1 MTKQS
6 SPPRARSADPSRARL
21 VALPASSPAPMDL
34 PSDLDAALTTAASM
48 LRSSEVVTVL
58 TGAGVS
64 AESGIPTFRD
74 ALTGWWARYRPEEL
88 ATPEAFAADP
98 ARVWGWYALRRAM
111 VRNAQPN
118 PAHEALAYLARRLPR
133 CTLLTQNV
141 DGLHEAAGHH
151 EVVSLHGSLMRVR
164 CSAGC
169 SPAFDAPESM
179 DADPSQAG
187 PLKPPRC
194 SACGAPL
201 RPDVVWFGEPLP
213 EAALARARSATF
225 ACDVFLSVGTSNMVE
240 PAASLPWLAASHG
253 ATVLV
258 INPTM
263 QGQRSGPSIVPL
275 VGTASAL
282 LPRLMARAWPARG
295 R

>member
-1 MTKQS
+1 MPT
-6 SPPRARSADPSRARL
+6 
-21 VALPASSPAPMDL
+21 PASVPTELSP
-34 PSDLDAALTTAASM
+34 DLDSALTSAANM

-58 TGAGVS
+58 TGAGIS

-74 ALTGWWARYRPEEL
+74 PVGGWWAKFRPEDL

-98 ARVWGWYALRRAM
+98 ARVWGWYALRRAL
-111 VRNAQPN
+111 VRKARPN
-118 PAHEALAYLARRLPR
+118 VAHEALAYLARRLPR

-141 DGLHEAAGHH
+141 DGLHEASGHE
-151 EVVSLHGSLMRVR
+151 EVISLHGSLMRVR

-169 SPAFDAPESM
+169 SAAFDAPASM
-179 DADPSQAG
+179 DASGLEDG
-187 PLKPPRC
+187 PIAPPVC

-201 RPDVVWFGEPLP
+201 RPDVVWFGETLP
-213 EAALARARSATF
+213 EDALTRARAATF

-263 QGQRSGPSIVPL
+263 HGQRRGPSVVPL

-282 LPRLMARAWPARG
+282 LPRLVARAWPAR

>member
-1 MTKQS
+1 MAE
-6 SPPRARSADPSRARL
+6 PARARL
-21 VALPASSPAPMDL
+21 VRPPSPPPP
-34 PSDLDAALTTAASM
+34 PSVPRDLDDLLSSAAAM

-74 ALTGWWARYRPEEL
+74 ALTGWWARFRPEEL
-88 ATPEAFAADP
+88 ATPEAFATDP
-98 ARVWGWYALRRAM
+98 ARVWSWYALRRSL
-111 VRNAQPN
+111 VRQARPN
-118 PAHEALAYLARRLPR
+118 PAHDALAYLARRSPR

-141 DGLHEAAGHH
+141 DGLHEAAGH
-151 EVVSLHGSLMRVR
+151 EDVVSLHGSLMRVR

-169 SPAFDAPESM
+169 APAFEAPPAM
-179 DADPSQAG
+179 DIVGTETEPT
-187 PLKPPRC
+187 PPPPC
-194 SACGAPL
+194 EACGAPL

-213 EAALARARSATF
+213 AEALERARAATF

-240 PAASLPWLAASHG
+240 PAASLPWLASSHG

-258 INPTM
+258 INPSLA
-263 QGQRSGPSIVPL
+263 GQRSGPSILPL
-275 VGTASAL
+275 VGSAAAI
-282 LPRLMARAWPARG
+282 LPRLVARAWPPR